1 MFNGSFSP
9 SKPLQFV
16 DKKLCVF
23 EYSPPKEDKDGFVLL
38 PQVPYEVKEHA
49 LKGFLYTFFLTW
61 AGRAF
66 AVFLNSVP
74 AFTILPFYTAS
85 VFLYQ
90 YGKSINYFLH
100 AITKI
105 ELKDDGETVIFTYKY
120 LPKEEVKICNIIK
133 KKEENFFA
141 ETYSEPFLYPIQV
154 NYTHLHGKHS
164 LRSHRTY
171 YLYGDS
177 YENIK
182 QGELLRAILNN
193 KTINV

>member
-1 MFNGSFSP
+1 M
-9 SKPLQFV
+9 
-16 DKKLCVF
+16 LCVY

-61 AGRAF
+61 VGRA
-66 AVFLNSVP
+66 VGLVLNTVP
-74 AFTILPFYTAS
+74 IFPILPYYTAA

-90 YGKSINYFLH
+90 YGKAINYFIN

-105 ELKDDGETVIFTYKY
+105 ELKNDGETVVFSFKY

-141 ETYSEPFLYPIQV
+141 ETYTEPFLYPIQV
-154 NYTHLHGKHS
+154 NNTHFNGKHS

-177 YENIK
+177 YENVK
-182 QGELLRAILNN
+182 QGEILRAILNN